1 MSVQFAAHDSYRSF
15 LSIWLYYRRDFM
27 ILTINV
33 FHGIFRSITKR
44 LDSFGN
50 ELLSSL
56 GQVSFLV
63 SGPFKHTYSLLLMS

>member
-27 ILTINV
+27 ILRINV
-33 FHGIFRSITKR
+33 FHGIFRSVTKR
-44 LDSFGN
+44 LDRFGN

-56 GQVSFLV
+56 EVSFF
-63 SGPFKHTYSLLLMS
+63 SFWSL